1 MTDFK
6 IFNPDVNDFGPSTSV
21 KFLATDWAICD
32 LFDDS
37 LYELEEEEKEEPREF
52 DSSDDD
58 DGYQAK
64 KIVKKDL
71 QKPNNNYKGFRF
83 TIKVYGRTEVGNTVC
98 VHLTHFNPF
107 FYIRVPDGWTTN
119 TINRFLEKVLSAID
133 PKYKNSFSHWEYI
146 YAKELFW
153 FSDNTKVRFAK
164 LNFFTY
170 GAFSAVR
177 YALANEDRESG
188 AQRFNFGAFNDEV
201 PPNHFK
207 HNCYESN
214 LPPLL
219 RFFHIQKIEP
229 CNWLEIKGGDHFSD
243 EKRSRSQIDICAHY
257 TAIKPSQSEVIAPVV
272 IASFDIE
279 CVRYE
284 DDGQFP
290 LATVRTDEVIQI
302 GTTYHRV
309 GEEECFAQYIAV
321 LKDSAPIDDDIVEN
335 AKQKNIILES
345 FQTEK
350 DLIIGW
356 ARFIQKSDP
365 DILTGYNIHGFDERY
380 IYDRVCCNFVKNEH
394 ERDSMSYLDELC
406 KILSRSKKRKARFIS
421 QTLESAALGKNK
433 LEYFDIEGI
442 VQIDMYKNIMRDHKL
457 ESYKLNSVS
466 EIFLG
471 MNKVDLPPQELF
483 RYFRDGSPEKI
494 RDIAVYC
501 LMDCELCNKLIM
513 KLSIIPSNLGMGNVC
528 LVPFSFLF
536 MRGQG
541 IKLFSLVANECMI
554 ENFLIRDISKDI
566 KNTAS
571 YEGAIVFD
579 PKPDIYYDPV
589 PVMDYASLYPSSM
602 IERNISH
609 DTLTKV
615 KTYNIVNGE
624 TNVGGS
630 AGNVSINKFIKRNVD
645 PDDLIEIKSPTLQ
658 NNEIDTGFIK
668 NNIQYELVNDEGD
681 EKYNNLDNYLYN
693 NIEYDLFEKTNI
705 AIEKGLQYRLIYDK
719 NGKVNK
725 DKVIIGKQ
733 ICRFAEDKECVDE
746 TQPNMK
752 GDMTK
757 KGLLP
762 RIEMKLLI
770 ARRTTRAKIKHKNVP
785 MKTGEI
791 IIGTIIK
798 PEEND
803 TQNIE
808 KNTTHLW
815 LKNLEGQKIWI
826 PRDEINEE
834 DISDVYNDFQKAILD
849 GLQQAYKLVCNSLYG
864 QLGADVSAISMK
876 CLAASIT
883 CVGREMLEIARDLT
897 LERYCLRDGDGNV
910 IPGTQVIL
918 VYGDTDSIFVN
929 FVPYIKATRD
939 DSDQLTKQ
947 NLLELSIELG
957 QEAGEYITKQ
967 LKYPQELEYEKTF
980 YPFTIFSKKR
990 YFGNL
995 YETNPNKHKPK
1006 SMGIILKRRDNVPFA
1021 RDVYAGVINIILSN
1035 EDKSIASREAR
1046 KFFIIEINK
1055 LLRGEIN
1062 IDLLMMSKSLGN
1074 DYADPTTCAHNVLAQ
1089 RIGIRTPGKKPQSND
1104 RVKYGFINSSFY
1116 KCKVCEG
1123 DITES
1128 NCKCPKCIE
1137 IYCALHINDHH
1148 KVCTKNCRY
1157 CRNYNDED
1165 FFECKTCFANYCIK
1179 CKSENCK
1186 TCTKNRR
1193 IIEINYNKLK
1203 NKKDVYGNKHSS
1215 ISLQMLINP
1224 DLLCPKS
1231 CFRKHQTRNNKKLDI
1246 ITYNRCQK
1254 AVSKKLL
1261 QGDLIEDPDFI
1272 TDNTVPID
1280 YRYVFDRQI
1289 KNPIMQIFELAIDN
1303 PKSIIESVLR
1313 QESNRRRGNREI
1325 TSFFISKPSK
1335 VIDNFEGITNFE
1347 FDEVEIPDDFNT
1359 TKEG

>member
-1 MTDFK
+1 MTNFK
-6 IFNPDVNDFGPSTSV
+6 IFNPDVDNFRPSTSV

-37 LYELEEEEKEEPREF
+37 LYEPEEEEKEDNYEF
-52 DSSDDD
+52 NSSDDD
-58 DGYQAK
+58 DGYQVK
-64 KIVKKDL
+64 KAPKKDL
-71 QKPNNNYKGFRF
+71 QKPNTNYKGFRF
-83 TIKVYGRTEVGNTVC
+83 TIKVYGRTEIGNTVC
-98 VHLTHFNPF
+98 VHITHFNPF
-107 FYIRVPDGWTTN
+107 FYIRIPDGWTSN
-119 TINRFLEKVLSAID
+119 TIDRFLTKVLSVID
-133 PKYKNSFSHWEYI
+133 PKYKNSFSHWEQVK
-146 YAKELFW
+146 AKELYW
-153 FSDNTKVRFAK
+153 FSDNTEVRYAK

-188 AQRFNFGAFNDEV
+188 AQRFNFGAFNDDV
-201 PPNHFK
+201 PPNYFK
-207 HNCYESN
+207 YNCYESN

-229 CNWLEIKGGDHFSD
+229 CNWIEIKGGDHFSD
-243 EKRSRSQIDICAHY
+243 EKRSRSQIDICTHY
-257 TAIKPSQSEVIAPVV
+257 TSIKPSHSEVIAPVV
-272 IASFDIE
+272 IASIDIE
-279 CVRYE
+279 CVRFE

-290 LATVRTDEVIQI
+290 LATEKYDKVIQI

-321 LKDSAPIDDDIVEN
+321 LGNSDPIDDSIIEN
-335 AKQKNIILES
+335 ASQKNIILES

-350 DLIIGW
+350 ELILGW

-365 DILTGYNIHGFDERY
+365 DILTGYNIHGFDECY

-394 ERDSMSYLDELC
+394 ERDNMSYLDDLC
-406 KILSRSKKRKARFIS
+406 KILSRSKKRKARFVS
-421 QTLESAALGKNK
+421 QKLESSALGKNK

-466 EIFLG
+466 EKFLG

-483 RYFRDGSPEKI
+483 RYFREGTPDKI

-554 ENFLIRDISKDI
+554 ENFLIRDITKDI

-579 PKPDIYYDPV
+579 PEPDIYYDPV

-609 DTLTKV
+609 DTLVKV
-615 KTYNIVNGE
+615 KTYHIVNGE
-624 TNVGGS
+624 TNVDGS
-630 AGNVSINKFIKRNVD
+630 AGNVSMEKFVNINNKSDIRTIKPESVVD
-645 PDDLIEIKSPTLQ
+645 RDFT
-658 NNEIDTGFIK
+658 K
-668 NNIQYELVNDEGD
+668 NTIQYELVKDEGS
-681 EKYNNLDNYLYN
+681 EQYNNLDNYLYN

-705 AIEKGLQYRLIYDK
+705 AIEKGLQYRLIFDK
-719 NGKVNK
+719 KGKVNK

-733 ICRFAEDKECVDE
+733 ICRFAEDKRCVDE
-746 TQPNMK
+746 SQPNMK
-752 GDMTK
+752 GDMSK

-762 RIEMKLLI
+762 RIEMKLLT
-770 ARRTTRAKIKHKNVP
+770 ARRTTRAKIQHKNIP
-785 MKTGEI
+785 MKNGEVI
-791 IIGTIIK
+791 VGTVMN
-798 PEEND
+798 PDDND
-803 TQNIE
+803 SEKVE
-808 KNTTHLW
+808 KNKTHLW
-815 LKNLEGQKIWI
+815 LKNLEGQKLWI
-826 PRDEINEE
+826 NRDEIDEE
-834 DISDVYNDFQKAILD
+834 NISDVYNDFQKAILD

-883 CVGREMLEIARDLT
+883 CVGREMVVIARDLT
-897 LERYCLRDGDGNV
+897 LDKYCLRDDDDNI
-910 IPGTQVIL
+910 IPETQTKL

-929 FVPYIKATRD
+929 FVPYILATHPTPD
-939 DSDQLTKQ
+939 KLTKQ
-947 NLLELSIELG
+947 DLLELSIELG
-957 QEAGEYITKQ
+957 QEAGEYITSQ

-995 YETNPNKHKPK
+995 YVTNPNKYKPK

-1035 EDKSIASREAR
+1035 EDKTVASREAR
-1046 KFFIIEINK
+1046 KFFIMEINK
-1055 LLRGEIN
+1055 LLRGEID
-1062 IDLLMMSKSLGN
+1062 IDLLMMSKSLN
-1074 DYADPTTCAHNVLAQ
+1074 SDYADPTTCAHNVLAQ

-1123 DITES
+1123 SITES
-1128 NCKCPKCIE
+1128 NCKCPKCME
-1137 IYCALHINDHH
+1137 IYCAQHVSDHN

-1157 CRNYNDED
+1157 CRNYNNED
-1165 FFECKTCFANYCIK
+1165 FFECATCNANYCIK
-1179 CKSENCK
+1179 CKSEKCK
-1186 TCTKNRR
+1186 TCAKVKQVV
-1193 IIEINYNKLK
+1193 EVSYNKIK
-1203 NKKDVYGNKHSS
+1203 NKKDRYGNKYKT
-1215 ISLQMLINP
+1215 ITLNMLINP
-1224 DLLCPKS
+1224 DKLCHKS

-1254 AVSKKLL
+1254 PVSKKLL
-1261 QGDLIEDPDFI
+1261 QGDLIEEPDFI
-1272 TDNTVPID
+1272 VDNEVPID

-1289 KNPIMQIFELAIDN
+1289 KNPIMQIFELAISN

-1325 TSFFISKPSK
+1325 TSFFATKASKNENTFDG
-1335 VIDNFEGITNFE
+1335 VTNFD
-1347 FDEVEIPDDFNT
+1347 FDEVEMPEFDENEVDV
-1359 TKEG
+1359 